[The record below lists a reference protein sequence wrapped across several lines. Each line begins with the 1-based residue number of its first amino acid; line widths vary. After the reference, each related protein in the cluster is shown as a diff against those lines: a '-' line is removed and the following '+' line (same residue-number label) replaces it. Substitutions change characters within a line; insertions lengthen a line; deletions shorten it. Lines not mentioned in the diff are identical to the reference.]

1 MTKTKKTLI
10 KRIKITK
17 TGKIMRKQTRTGHL
31 KRKMDVSRKHRKNSI
46 AEQTNPGHIKQFKQ
60 LLGKKGRSIK

>member
-17 TGKIMRKQTRTGHL
+17 SGKIMKKQNRTGHL
-31 KRKMDVSRKHRKNSI
+31 MRKMDSSRKHRKSGLI
-46 AEQTNPGHIKQFKQ
+46 QQEDKGHIQSFKAM
-60 LLGKKGRSIK
+60 LGKRGRKI